1 MKKVLL
7 IIILLTAAQHVIK
20 AQDFEQSVTTEDL
33 DLKKYA
39 KDTAAHALFLNEFGK
54 SRIDMVS
61 DDHVRLIFD
70 YHARIKIF
78 DTKGIEQGTIEIP
91 IHHSANGETTEE
103 VSDITGTTY
112 YRDDDGLMRSAPL
125 DLKNV
130 YTVKDYKYRS
140 TVKFALPALKPGCV
154 IDFKY
159 KLVSPYIDE
168 FRNWDFQDEIPKVR
182 STYDVHIPGYWY
194 FNVTLRG
201 IQKLSKST
209 SELERECFQSHGAKA
224 DCSHM
229 TYEMTDIPAFVSED
243 YMTSPKNFLS
253 AIYFDEV
260 EWTNPYTGAKT
271 VVSKTWKD
279 IEHQLKTDELFG
291 SQFKRKELM
300 KDRIAS
306 VIAGKTDELEKA
318 KAIYAYL
325 QKWFKWNDITSIYSP
340 DGIKKAYE
348 AHTGTIGDINLALGA
363 ALRAADLNTELVVLS
378 TRNNGN
384 INMLYPVINDF
395 NYVIAKVNI
404 GDKSYLLDATDPL
417 LSFGLLPLKCL
428 NDKGRVINLDKP
440 SYWMELSGLQKE
452 STTRAL
458 DLTLLDNGKLKGT
471 ITNYYRGYNAYEKR
485 KAIKKF
491 NSIDEYIENQD
502 EKLPKLKILKSNIA
516 NLDSLEMPLGET
528 FEVEIDA
535 YDNTNHNRLVFNPFL
550 WEKITKNPFKLAE
563 RDYPVDWGMA
573 SDDRLILTMRLP
585 QGYTVETPPQTVAF
599 KMPGDGGMYA
609 TTFENSDNTFTFSN
623 ITKFTKP
630 IYTSEEYPYLKE
642 LYNKIILTEKAD
654 MVFKKK

>member
-1 MKKVLL
+1 MKKILLITVLL
-7 IIILLTAAQHVIK
+7 IGIQHFAS
-20 AQDFEQSVTTEDL
+20 AQDFEESVTTEDL
-33 DLKKYA
+33 SLKKYT
-39 KDTAAHALFLNEFGK
+39 KDTSAHAIFLNEFGK
-54 SRIDMVS
+54 SRIDITG
-61 DDHVRLIFD
+61 DDRVRLIFN

-78 DTKGIEQGTIEIP
+78 DKKGLESGTIEIP
-91 IHHSANGETTEE
+91 IHHSGNNETTEE
-103 VSDITGTTY
+103 VEEIVGTTY
-112 YRDDDGLMRSAPL
+112 YQDDDGLMRSAPF
-125 DLKNV
+125 DAKKV
-130 YTVKDYKYRS
+130 YTVKDHKYQS
-140 TVKFALPALKPGCV
+140 TVKFALPALRPGCV
-154 IDFKY
+154 IDFRY
-159 KLVSPYIDE
+159 KLISPYLDE
-168 FRNWDFQDEIPKVR
+168 FRNWDFQDYIPKIH
-182 STYDVHIPGYWY
+182 SKYEVHIPGFWT
-194 FNVTLRG
+194 FNAVLRG
-201 IQKLSKST
+201 SLKLSSNT
-209 SELERECFQSHGAKA
+209 SEIERECFSSHGAKC
-224 DCSHM
+224 DCSLIV
-229 TYEMTDIPAFVSED
+229 YEMKDIPAFVSED
-243 YMTSPKNFLS
+243 YMTSPKNFLA

-260 EWTNPYTGAKT
+260 EWTNPYTSAKT

-279 IEHQLKTDELFG
+279 IEHQLKTDEFFG

-300 KDRIAS
+300 KDRIAA

-325 QKWFKWNDITSIYSP
+325 QKWFKWNDLTTIYSP

-348 AHTGTIGDINLALGA
+348 SHTGTIGDINLALAA
-363 ALRAADLNTELVVLS
+363 ALRAADLNTEVVVLS

-395 NYVIAKVNI
+395 NYIIAKVNI

-440 SYWMELSGLQKE
+440 SYWIELSGLQKE
-452 STTRAL
+452 STTQSL

-471 ITNYYRGYNAYEKR
+471 ITNYYSGYDGYLKR

-491 NSIDEYIENQD
+491 NSIDEYVENQD
-502 EKLPKLKILKSNIA
+502 EKLPKLKILKSSIS
-516 NLDSLEMPLGET
+516 NLDSLDMPLGET

-535 YDNTNHNRLVFNPFL
+535 FDNMNHNRLVFNPFL
-550 WEKITKNPFKLAE
+550 WDKITTNPFKLAE

-573 SDDRLILTMRLP
+573 SDNRLILNMHLP
-585 QGYTVETPPQTVAF
+585 DAYTVETPPQSVAF
-599 KMPGDGGMYA
+599 KMPGNGGMYA
-609 TTFENSDNTFTFSN
+609 SNFDSMGNTFTFSN

-642 LYNKIILTEKAD
+642 LYNKIILTQKAD

>member
-1 MKKVLL
+1 MKKNLL
-7 IIILLTAAQHVIK
+7 IIILFIGIQHFVK
-20 AQDFEQSVTTEDL
+20 AQDFEESVTTEDL

-39 KDTAAHALFLNEFGK
+39 KDTSAHALFLNEFGK
-54 SRIDMVS
+54 SRIDVVS
-61 DDHVRLIFD
+61 DDHVRLIFN

-78 DTKGIEQGTIEIP
+78 DTNGLESGTIEIP
-91 IHHSANGETTEE
+91 IHHSSNNETTEE
-103 VSDITGTTY
+103 VDEIVGTTY

-125 DLKNV
+125 DVKKV

-140 TVKFALPALKPGCV
+140 TVKFALPGLRPGCV
-154 IDFKY
+154 IDFRY
-159 KLVSPYIDE
+159 KLTSPYLNE
-168 FRNWDFQDEIPKVR
+168 FRNWDFQDELPKEH
-182 STYDVHIPGYWY
+182 SKYEVHIPAFWV
-194 FNVTLRG
+194 FNASLRG
-201 IQKLSKST
+201 SLKLSNST
-209 SELERECFQSHGAKA
+209 SELERECFSSHGAKC
-224 DCSHM
+224 DCSHI
-229 TYEMTDIPAFVSED
+229 TYEMKDIPAFVSED
-243 YMTSPKNFLS
+243 YMTSPKNFLA

-260 EWTNPYTGAKT
+260 EWTNPYTSAKT

-279 IEHQLKTDELFG
+279 IEHQLKTDEFFG

-300 KDRIAS
+300 KDRITT

-325 QKWFKWNDITSIYSP
+325 QKWFKWNDITTIYSP

-348 AHTGTIGDINLALGA
+348 AHTGTIGDINLALAA
-363 ALRAADLNTELVVLS
+363 ALRAADLNTEAVVLS

-395 NYVIAKVNI
+395 NYIVAKVNI

-428 NDKGRVINLDKP
+428 NDKGRVISLDKP
-440 SYWMELSGLQKE
+440 SYWIELNGLQKE
-452 STTRAL
+452 SSTKSL

-471 ITNYYRGYNAYEKR
+471 ITNYYSGYDAYLKR

-491 NSIDEYIENQD
+491 NSVDEYVENQD
-502 EKLPKLKILKSNIA
+502 EKLPKLKILKSSIS
-516 NLDSLEMPLGET
+516 NLDSLDMPLGET

-535 YDNTNHNRLVFNPFL
+535 FDNMNHSRLVFNPFL
-550 WEKITKNPFKLAE
+550 WDKITTNPFKLAE

-573 SDDRLILTMRLP
+573 SDSRLILNMHLP
-585 QGYTVETPPQTVAF
+585 DAYTVETPPQSVAF
-599 KMPGDGGMYA
+599 KMPGNGGMYA
-609 TTFENSDNTFTFSN
+609 SNFDSLGSAFTFSS
-623 ITKFTKP
+623 IIKFTKP
-630 IYTSEEYPYLKE
+630 VYTSEEYPYLKE